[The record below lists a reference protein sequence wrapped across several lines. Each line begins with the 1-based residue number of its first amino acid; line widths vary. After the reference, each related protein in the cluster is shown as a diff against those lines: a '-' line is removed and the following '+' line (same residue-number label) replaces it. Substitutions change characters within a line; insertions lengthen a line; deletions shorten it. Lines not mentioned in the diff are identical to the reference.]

1 MGEEDELSSS
11 FEGMS
16 TSRKKL
22 MMAKQQDENL
32 VAEHKQKA
40 GRMAMKKVSETVVAS
55 AMGEVMAHLASI
67 NSNNSEAKK

>member
-22 MMAKQQDENL
+22 MMAKQQDEHI
-32 VAEHKQKA
+32 VAEHKQKT

-67 NSNNSEAKK
+67 NSNSEAKK

>member
-1 MGEEDELSSS
+1 MREEDELSVS

-22 MMAKQQDENL
+22 MMAKQQDKEI
-32 VAEHKQKA
+32 VEEHKQKT

-55 AMGEVMAHLASI
+55 AMGEVMAHLAHMKR
-67 NSNNSEAKK
+67 NSEEK